1 VLAVDGVL
9 FSRVFTEFATSEKLL
24 PGRCH
29 LFAVDVHLQTRA
41 VPTQLF
47 ILRCSSN

>member
-1 VLAVDGVL
+1 VIAVGGVL
-9 FSRVFTEFATSEKLL
+9 FSRVFTESTTSEQLL

-47 ILRCSSN
+47 ILRCLSN